1 MNTYLR
7 PETLF
12 NATKF
17 QTYIQQVQR
26 VIENPQQFVNEQ
38 RTNNNGAN
46 RNPDSAENIASM
58 FSHIDSAFGS

>member
-7 PETLF
+7 LKTLF

-38 RTNNNGAN
+38 RTNNGAN
-46 RNPDSAENIASM
+46 RNRPIVQKTLPQCSVMADT
-58 FSHIDSAFGS
+58 FGS